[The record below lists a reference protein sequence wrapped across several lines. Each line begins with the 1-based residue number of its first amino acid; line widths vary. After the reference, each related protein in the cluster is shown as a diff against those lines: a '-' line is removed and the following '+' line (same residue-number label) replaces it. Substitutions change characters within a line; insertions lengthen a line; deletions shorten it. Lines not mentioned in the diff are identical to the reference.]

1 MEPKTRNNRPAQ
13 ADYRDM
19 AAKEREASEL
29 ADNLIRQSKAS
40 ALAAETI
47 NKAKTSAQKQL
58 SVNNPPRTQ
67 SPEFN
72 HNNQSNNL
80 RPTTDEIFKSSAYKD
95 KLLSTANPNQPL
107 KKAEREPKLEPQTQT
122 QRIKRPALK
131 NLKQRALM
139 TAEKTLEVRSQLAA
153 TRISVAS
160 FSWIIYLWLMVQL
173 PFAIL
178 SIITLGIVGAIDSLG
193 GGGFFSWV
201 IGGIIEGVNAV
212 TSLFGVDFVKIA
224 LTLFMVFQVII
235 LALGLICILIM
246 YFQYIIGGINPIFG
260 KSSSAKVGALIL
272 TIIGYCMPILNLF
285 PFIFFW
291 MFVVWWKPR

>member
-1 MEPKTRNNRPAQ
+1 MELKSQNHKPTQN
-13 ADYRDM
+13 DYRDM

-47 NKAKTSAQKQL
+47 NKAKASAQKQL
-58 SVNNPPRTQ
+58 PVNNPSGAQ
-67 SPEFN
+67 SPELN
-72 HNNQSNNL
+72 HHNNQPSSL

-95 KLLSTANPNQPL
+95 KLLSTANQNQPF
-107 KKAEREPKLEPQTQT
+107 KKTEPEPKTQTQT
-122 QRIKRPALK
+122 QRQKRSALK
-131 NLKQRALM
+131 NLKQRASM
-139 TAEKTLEVRSQLAA
+139 TAEKTLEVRSQLTV
-153 TRISVAS
+153 TRINMMS
-160 FSWIIYLWLMVQL
+160 FSWIGYLWLMVQL

-178 SIITLGIVGAIDSLG
+178 SVITLGIVGAIDSLG

-201 IGGIIEGVNAV
+201 IGGILEGVNAI
-212 TSLFGVDFVKIA
+212 TSIFGVDFTKIA
-224 LTLFMVFQVII
+224 LILFMVFQVII
-235 LALGLICILIM
+235 MALGMICILIM
-246 YFQYIIGGINPIFG
+246 YFQYIMGGINPIFG

-291 MFVVWWKPR
+291 MSVVWWKPR